1 MDLALTGFQKTELF
15 MKMKLWMQPRSFPT
29 GAIKVWFVFPFNNKE
44 SLLTVKKQT
53 KKAHFALMCIIFAI
67 YVYL

>member
-1 MDLALTGFQKTELF
+1 
-15 MKMKLWMQPRSFPT
+15 MQPRSFPT